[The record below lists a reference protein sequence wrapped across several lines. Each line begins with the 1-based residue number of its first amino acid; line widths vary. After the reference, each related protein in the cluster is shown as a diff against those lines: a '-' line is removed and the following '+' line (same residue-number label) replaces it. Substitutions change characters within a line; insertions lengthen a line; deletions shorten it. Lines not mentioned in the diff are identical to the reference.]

1 MRNVTG
7 PDGVESLDPDIP
19 VGGRNLIK
27 ASQWQLSPLRSHL
40 RHVGRVSSPE
50 IPSEHFSCEPT
61 STKKHD
67 RIVFAY
73 ISCVCG
79 DSLNSRIASAD
90 ASGL

>member
-7 PDGVESLDPDIP
+7 PDGVESLDLDTP

-50 IPSEHFSCEPT
+50 IPSEHLS
-61 STKKHD
+61 
-67 RIVFAY
+67 
-73 ISCVCG
+73 
-79 DSLNSRIASAD
+79 
-90 ASGL
+90 

>member
-7 PDGVESLDPDIP
+7 PDGVESLDPDTP

-50 IPSEHFSCEPT
+50 IHQNTFLENRLVRSNTRGQSLPT
-61 STKKHD
+61 FLA
-67 RIVFAY
+67 FAAT
-73 ISCVCG
+73 V
-79 DSLNSRIASAD
+79 
-90 ASGL
+90 